1 MSIQNLAGQRITS
14 SQVSNSTQS
23 LRPGQIVQ
31 GKIVKLFPNNK
42 AQIQLGT
49 QKMIAQLEA
58 SLSVGGKYHFQ
69 VQASDNVI
77 HLKVIG
83 EQLKNQANVNM
94 MSLMRQLGLNATKSN
109 IALIQS
115 LISEKIPFSKEQFQ
129 KAFQLLDGA
138 RNKSQA
144 HQIAKEMI
152 ATRLPITDSVYR
164 ALAAAKN
171 TSGMTEQ
178 MKSLLQQ
185 LRQDPNQTKLHQ
197 HLINRL
203 SQMTERPS
211 NQIVKQ
217 IISQASNN
225 NQQLFNVLKSSGAV
239 IASVDFPTWKSEWA
253 AFVKQDNLA
262 SGNNTKLPFK
272 LNNMEITRVLEQMS
286 SNSTSI
292 RAASRAIIQ
301 SFGHSVE
308 TAATNNTKLPWQ
320 EFSLL
325 KQQLTKTVMPL
336 LSDTQQQQLTKF
348 LENSPAQLRQLLNV
362 LRTMASNDTYADID
376 SVLTTMKLGE
386 SFLNSS
392 PKEQFLGQ
400 LQQVLRFTGLN
411 YENQLANNMGQQQT
425 ATIKSMLMQILQQ
438 SDGTVHDRSQQLLNF
453 INGMQ
458 IQSVNDTTNFLQAS
472 LQIPAEKLDLPND
485 MQLDFE
491 GKKSENGKINP
502 DFCRIIFYLELAH
515 LKETIID
522 MNIQKRAVAI
532 TIYNDQGE
540 IADYSTA
547 LKPILKEGLESLNY
561 KLSTITI
568 KPIHENNHTDN
579 DKLKTAYQNSY
590 QGVDYW
596 V

>member
-1 MSIQNLAGQRITS
+1 MSIQHLSGQRITS
-14 SQVSNSTQS
+14 SQVSNSTQT

-31 GKIVKLFPNNK
+31 GKIVKLFPDNK

-58 SLSVGGKYHFQ
+58 SLAVGGKYHFQ

-83 EQLKNQANVNM
+83 EQLKNQSNTNM
-94 MSLMRQLGLNATKSN
+94 VSLIRQLGLKPTKTN
-109 IALIQS
+109 VALMQS
-115 LISEKIPFSKEQFQ
+115 LISEKIPFSKEQIQ
-129 KAFQLLDGA
+129 KAFQQLDGA
-138 RNKSQA
+138 QNKYNTQ
-144 HQIAKEMI
+144 QIVKEMI
-152 ATRLPITDSVYR
+152 SARLPITDSVYQ
-164 ALAAAKN
+164 ALAATNK
-171 TSGMTEQ
+171 TGMTDQ

-185 LRQDPNQTKLHQ
+185 LRQDPNQTQLHQ
-197 HLINRL
+197 NLINRI
-203 SQMTERPS
+203 SQLTERP
-211 NQIVKQ
+211 NQVVRQ
-217 IISQASNN
+217 IISQAATN

-239 IASVDFPTWKSEWA
+239 DANVEFSAWKSEWA
-253 AFVKQDNLA
+253 AFSRQNNLA
-262 SGNNTKLPFK
+262 SGNHAILPFELSNTKAIRL
-272 LNNMEITRVLEQMS
+272 LEQMS
-286 SNSTSI
+286 GNSTNI
-292 RAASRAIIQ
+292 RATSKAIVQ
-301 SFGHSVE
+301 TWGLSVE
-308 TAATNNTKLPWQ
+308 TATANNTTLPGQ
-320 EFSLL
+320 EFAQL
-325 KQQLTKTVMPL
+325 KQQISKSLMPII
-336 LSDTQQQQLTKF
+336 SGTQQQQLTK
-348 LENSPAQLRQLLNV
+348 LIENNPAQMRQLLTV
-362 LRTMASNDTYADID
+362 LQTMASSDTYTNIERT
-376 SVLTTMKLGE
+376 LTTMKLGE

-438 SDGTVHDRSQQLLNF
+438 SEGTVQDRSQQLLNF

-485 MQLDFE
+485 MQLEFE

-540 IADYSTA
+540 IADYSTS
-547 LKPILKEGLESLNY
+547 LKPMLKEGLESLNY